1 MASAGSCILAEYQD
15 SNVIRQ
21 QREAVGR
28 ASQNYRHSRIYC
40 LLRKRQTPRWR
51 RARKNFSLLCFFS
64 LVPLSAP
71 SLYTVAH
78 FSDITACS
86 ALPRFAT
93 GAHENPGNKVT
104 SFQRLASANI
114 SSRVSMQFSKAVCNL
129 SNRKVIFN
137 SERKNL
143 ASSERRVSVT
153 NSSRHERATI
163 PLMYS
168 DRSYLLCKNLSP

>member
-1 MASAGSCILAEYQD
+1 MKWWVLAVVSWQ
-15 SNVIRQ
+15 STRTLMLSGNNS
-21 QREAVGR
+21 EAVGR

-51 RARKNFSLLCFFS
+51 RARKNSSLFCFFS

-78 FSDITACS
+78 FSDITAHS

-93 GAHENPGNKVT
+93 GAHENPRNEVA

-114 SSRVSMQFSKAVCNL
+114 SSRVSMQFQRQFATCQV
-129 SNRKVIFN
+129 
-137 SERKNL
+137 ERSPLIRN
-143 ASSERRVSVT
+143 ERTLPPQREES
-153 NSSRHERATI
+153 A
-163 PLMYS
+163 
-168 DRSYLLCKNLSP
+168 

>member
-51 RARKNFSLLCFFS
+51 RARKNSSLLCFFS

-78 FSDITACS
+78 FSDITAYS

-93 GAHENPGNKVT
+93 GAHENPGNKVA

-129 SNRKVIFN
+129 SSRKVIFN
-137 SERKNL
+137 SKRKNL
-143 ASSERRVSVT
+143 VSSERRVTVT
-153 NSSRHERATI
+153 NSSQHERATI
-163 PLMYS
+163 SLMYS
-168 DRSYLLCKNLSP
+168 DHSTVCKNLSP